1 MSGPDQGLPCR
12 CVPCANDPSLETL
25 HNICYC
31 PEENKARAGVVGTEK
46 KKKYGF
52 TSSFKEVYFSTT
64 AVVIADDTYEL
75 DGQGQD

>member
-1 MSGPDQGLPCR
+1 MSGPDQGQPCR
-12 CVPCANDPSLETL
+12 CVPCANVPSLETL

-31 PEENKARAGVVGTEK
+31 PEENKARAGVVGTERK
-46 KKKYGF
+46 KN
-52 TSSFKEVYFSTT
+52 TDSPSFFKQVYFSIT